1 VKAVKKLIQTNHWR
15 YAMKKLLLFLLSG
28 AFFLLTLNCGSEKNV
43 EVVEDIVQAVPEKAK
58 LIFENDYVKAVL
70 FDLKPGDKLPM
81 HTGGPRIIYS
91 LSDYKI
97 KWSEGGQESE
107 KEWKMEEAHWHEAV
121 NHAVENT
128 GETDAKYLVV
138 TRKGAALPAAEG
150 YDLAKDA
157 SQLDMDHAGAVF
169 ENDHVRLIE
178 VQLQMAEKQPIH
190 HGLPRLIYALTPY
203 TIKYTSDQMEEKE
216 TVLEAGTAHW
226 HTADEHSV
234 ENIGETLAHY
244 LIFEFKK

>member
-15 YAMKKLLLFLLSG
+15 YAMKKLVLFLLSG

-43 EVVEDIVQAVPEKAK
+43 EYDI
-58 LIFENDYVKAVL
+58 
-70 FDLKPGDKLPM
+70 
-81 HTGGPRIIYS
+81 S
-91 LSDYKI
+91 
-97 KWSEGGQESE
+97 
-107 KEWKMEEAHWHEAV
+107 
-121 NHAVENT
+121 
-128 GETDAKYLVV
+128 
-138 TRKGAALPAAEG
+138 
-150 YDLAKDA
+150 KDA

-169 ENDHVRLIE
+169 ENEHVRLIE
-178 VQLQMAEKQPIH
+178 VQLQMAEKQPVH